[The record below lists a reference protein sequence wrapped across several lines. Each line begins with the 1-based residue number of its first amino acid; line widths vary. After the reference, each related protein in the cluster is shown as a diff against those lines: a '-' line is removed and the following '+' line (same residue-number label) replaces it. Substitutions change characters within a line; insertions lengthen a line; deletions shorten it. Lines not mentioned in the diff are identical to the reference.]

1 MGATPT
7 RLKTPRELLARRW
20 AYELDSEW
28 YPDHG
33 HVALTDR
40 LYKDHPSQGG
50 NVPIVRKF
58 EDASPQIQCVH
69 GPLPASVLQSCVLIR
84 PMGVAARALID
95 PTYVPPGCVLPVG
108 KQKGAH
114 WASQSSGAARL

>member
-69 GPLPASVLQSCVLIR
+69 GLLTCICFAFACSHQTDGLV
-84 PMGVAARALID
+84 ARALID

-114 WASQSSGAARL
+114 WASSTGAARL